1 MLKLSGAKR
10 CNLVKDRSGAKN
22 SKVRASISLPA
33 DQYELL
39 KRLAE
44 EKKVSIAW
52 VVRDAVDH
60 YLRDKWP
67 LLLPPE
73 Q

>member
-1 MLKLSGAKR
+1 MLDWSGAKR
-10 CNLVKDRSGAKN
+10 CNLVKADPKRG
-22 SKVRASISLPA
+22 KVRASVSLPA
-33 DQYELL
+33 DQYAVLE
-39 KRLAE
+39 RLAE

-60 YLRDKWP
+60 YLRERWP
-67 LLLPPE
+67 LLSQPR